1 MAQHGS
7 MAIPAPTQSILAAW
21 GVAAVAKMNNT
32 LAGAASAPTAEALKP
47 TSSPL
52 PPTPLV
58 VVVLLGLLFA
68 SLAVGFG
75 SWHIYLH
82 LKFYSRPE
90 FQLHIVRILA
100 MVPIYSVTSWFALVV
115 QSPRTL
121 LWLGFVRDFYE
132 AYVIYNF
139 LALLIN
145 YGGGDRQLAYFLDGQ
160 PRLHHTWPLSLW
172 LPPTRLGPTFINLV
186 RAATLQFV
194 FVKPTCAFL
203 KIKLYSAGHESGT
216 VMFILSII
224 ENLSVSTALY
234 GLVLFYHAAE
244 EILRPYGPLPK
255 FISVKAVVF
264 LTFWQGVVI
273 SIAVRLRLLT
283 DIEGFSAHE
292 QATGIQDILICFE
305 MAVAALAHYH
315 VFSYT
320 EYKEYAN
327 SVALHSAFYRS
338 EHPVLH
344 RFADVIDFRDVL
356 SDAQTRL
363 SGGGFE
369 RELRDSEPLL
379 PNADL
384 VLSSGSPRALST
396 RSSQGSISDIRY
408 GISHLGWDQSPDVLV
423 EENLSL
429 EAEIPEP
436 RLNATKATSSSGP

>member
-1 MAQHGS
+1 
-7 MAIPAPTQSILAAW
+7 
-21 GVAAVAKMNNT
+21 
-32 LAGAASAPTAEALKP
+32 
-47 TSSPL
+47 
-52 PPTPLV
+52 
-58 VVVLLGLLFA
+58 
-68 SLAVGFG
+68 
-75 SWHIYLH
+75 
-82 LKFYSRPE
+82 
-90 FQLHIVRILA
+90 VRILA

-115 QSPRTL
+115 QAPPTL
-121 LWLGFVRDFYE
+121 LWLAFVRDFYE

-139 LALLIN
+139 MALLIN

-194 FVKPTCAFL
+194 FVKPTCAFV
-203 KIKLYSAGHESGT
+203 KIKLYAAGHESGSF
-216 VMFILSII
+216 MLMLSII

-264 LTFWQGVVI
+264 LTFWQGVVL
-273 SIAVRLRLLT
+273 SIAVRLHLLT

-292 QATGIQDILICFE
+292 QATGLQDILICFE

-315 VFSYT
+315 VFSYK

-327 SVALHSAFYRS
+327 SMALHSTFYRS

-344 RFADVIDFRDVL
+344 RFADVVDFRDVL

-384 VLSSGSPRALST
+384 VLSSNSPRALSA

-408 GISHLGWDQSPDVLV
+408 GLSPLAWDHNRDVLV
-423 EENLSL
+423 EESPPSEVRLHERPAIVTKVLIGGNNLQEGS
-429 EAEIPEP
+429 
-436 RLNATKATSSSGP
+436 TS